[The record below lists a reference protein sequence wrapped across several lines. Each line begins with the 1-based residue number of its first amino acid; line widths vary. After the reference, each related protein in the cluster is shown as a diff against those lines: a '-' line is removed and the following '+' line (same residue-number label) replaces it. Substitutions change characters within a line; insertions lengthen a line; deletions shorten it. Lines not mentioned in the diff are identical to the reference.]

1 MQKKTFLLL
10 AQNGAFVKSILVELL
25 QILFWLASYSMYIL
39 LIVLS
44 HLINSRAIMYIDVVL
59 CLDGLLWVLTL
70 YFGVLQ
76 VNQISCC
83 SISFTC
89 IIIYA
94 SCFLKQINLQ
104 FLFYYHIT
112 GTNYSSILRMTRVSK
127 MDRVGLSWTL
137 KNVGP
142 DRIRPIWVNS
152 MGLPSQA
159 GLGKYRL
166 KFNHAYVGPIFF
178 YFLFFFL

>member
-70 YFGVLQ
+70 YFGVLY

-83 SISFTC
+83 KHIIHLYYNLCVLLVKNKIFKLTRQLSC
-89 IIIYA
+89 ICFNLLHEIALRNNIHYHVYYKYIY
-94 SCFLKQINLQ
+94 KKI
-104 FLFYYHIT
+104 
-112 GTNYSSILRMTRVSK
+112 
-127 MDRVGLSWTL
+127 
-137 KNVGP
+137 
-142 DRIRPIWVNS
+142 
-152 MGLPSQA
+152 
-159 GLGKYRL
+159 
-166 KFNHAYVGPIFF
+166 
-178 YFLFFFL
+178 